1 MKKVIL
7 KFFIGLLLM
16 TVTNSCKKTTS
27 EDDRDKFVGTWAVH
41 LYFSRIGSE
50 FHTTEIITKS
60 TTNSTQIIFAEQGG
74 SSVPRIAT
82 VNDSTYVFQNFT
94 SSTGI
99 SGNYSGEGSM
109 KGTELKENGIITSDN
124 PPYQGDLGEWFRTL
138 TKQ

>member
-1 MKKVIL
+1 MKKAIL
-7 KFFIGLLLM
+7 MFIIGFLLA
-16 TVTNSCKKTTS
+16 TVTSSCKKDTS
-27 EDDRDKFVGTWAVH
+27 DDRDKFVGTWAVH

-50 FHTTEIITKS
+50 FYTTDLITKS
-60 TTNSTQIIFAEQGG
+60 TTNSRQIIFTEQGS

-109 KGTELKENGIITSDN
+109 KGIELKENGIISSDN
-124 PPYQGDLGEWFRTL
+124 PPFQGDLGEWFRTL

>member
-1 MKKVIL
+1 MKKAIL
-7 KFFIGLLLM
+7 MFIIGGFLT
-16 TVTNSCKKTTS
+16 TVTNSCKKDTS
-27 EDDRDKFVGTWAVH
+27 DDRDKFVGTWAVH

-50 FHTTEIITKS
+50 FYTTDIITKS
-60 TTNSTQIIFAEQGG
+60 TTNSTQIIFTEQGS

-109 KGTELKENGIITSDN
+109 KGIELKENGIISSDN
-124 PPYQGDLGEWFRTL
+124 PPFQGDLGEWFRTL

>member
-1 MKKVIL
+1 MKKAIL
-7 KFFIGLLLM
+7 TFFIGLLLV
-16 TVTNSCKKTTS
+16 TVTISCKKTTP
-27 EDDRDKFVGTWAVH
+27 DDRDKFVGTWAVH

-50 FHTTEIITKS
+50 FYTTDIITKS
-60 TTNSTQIIFAEQGG
+60 TSNSRQIIFTEQG
-74 SSVPRIAT
+74 SSSLPRIAT
-82 VNDSTYVFQNFT
+82 VNDSSYVFQNFT

-124 PPYQGDLGEWFRTL
+124 APFQGDLGEWFRTL